1 MKKSLLTAGLVLGAL
16 GAGTAS
22 FASGPL
28 TVAPTPVPTKTVMAS
43 VNVKPIQTNLL
54 KSYRSVR
61 AFWLS
66 RALVR

>member
-1 MKKSLLTAGLVLGAL
+1 MKKRLLTLALLAGAL

-22 FASGPL
+22 FASGPVIL
-28 TVAPTPVPTKTVMAS
+28 SPVPMPKTAVTAS
-43 VNVKPIQTNLL
+43 VTTPAVGTSLL
-54 KSYRSVR
+54 KTYRSVR

>member
-1 MKKSLLTAGLVLGAL
+1 MKKRLLIAGLVLGAM

-22 FASGPL
+22 FASGPVVVTPT
-28 TVAPTPVPTKTVMAS
+28 TVPNTAVNAS
-43 VNVKPIQTNLL
+43 VNVKPAQTNLL
-54 KSYRSVR
+54 KTYRSIR